1 MAEFSIHKVT
11 KVELSPIRD
20 HDTFQSRSII
30 ITDDKGERHEV
41 SLFTSSEDEDTLK
54 VLA

>member
-1 MAEFSIHKVT
+1 MAEFTIHHVT
-11 KVELSPIRD
+11 KVELSPIRQ
-20 HDTFQSRSII
+20 HDSFQSRSII

-41 SLFTSSEDEDTLK
+41 SLFSNYEDEDILR

>member
-1 MAEFSIHKVT
+1 MAEFTIHRVT
-11 KVELSPIRD
+11 KVELSPVRE
-20 HDTFQSRSII
+20 HDSFQSRSII

-41 SLFTSSEDEDTLK
+41 SLFTHSEDENTLK

>member
-1 MAEFSIHKVT
+1 MAEFTIHRVTSI
-11 KVELSPIRD
+11 ELSPVRE

-41 SLFTSSEDEDTLK
+41 SLFTNSEDENTLK
-54 VLA
+54 VLS

>member
-1 MAEFSIHKVT
+1 MAEFSIHRVT
-11 KVELSPIRD
+11 KVELSPVRE

-41 SLFTSSEDEDTLK
+41 SLFTHSEDENTLK

>member
-1 MAEFSIHKVT
+1 MAEVSVHKVT

-30 ITDDKGERHEV
+30 ITDDKGEQHEV
-41 SLFTSSEDEDTLK
+41 TLFTHSEDEDTLK